1 MVPLL
6 SLQCRSQL
14 RQRGEDY
21 NNTSIVFLL
30 RQAWLPA
37 SSEQSSDAVCGAL
50 GTGVVEN
57 SASLLVVM
65 VDSALTG
72 LKDHLYTQCW
82 NYELVEALAVTYPC
96 TPIIILTRRV
106 SC

>member
-30 RQAWLPA
+30 QAWLPA
-37 SSEQSSDAVCGAL
+37 SSEQGSDTVCGAL

-57 SASLLVVM
+57 SASLLVMM

-72 LKDHLYTQCW
+72 LKDHLYIYTVL
-82 NYELVEALAVTYPC
+82 EL
-96 TPIIILTRRV
+96 
-106 SC
+106 

>member
-21 NNTSIVFLL
+21 NNTSIV

-37 SSEQSSDAVCGAL
+37 SSEKSSDAVCGAL

-82 NYELVEALAVTYPC
+82 NYELVEALAV
-96 TPIIILTRRV
+96 ILLPALL
-106 SC
+106 